1 MSDAPKYRQ
10 RGYKDSERSEE
21 RRGGAPQGPREKKE
35 GPRGRGLGAPTET
48 AFRCG
53 SCGERQ
59 LASSASDIAA
69 DAVCGKCGQPLHTCS
84 NCQHFD
90 TSTRWECRQTIP
102 QRIAKKTAANACALF
117 APKAV
122 QEFAKDR
129 DRPAPT
135 DARAAFDAL
144 FKL

>member
-1 MSDAPKYRQ
+1 MSDDRKYRQ
-10 RGYKDSERSEE
+10 RGYQDSGSGSE
-21 RRGGAPQGPREKKE
+21 RRGAPPQGPRETRE

-59 LASSASDIAA
+59 LSSEVAQ

-84 NCQHFD
+84 HCQHFD

-102 QRIAKKTAANACALF
+102 ERIAKKTAANACTLF

>member
-1 MSDAPKYRQ
+1 MSDDRKYRQ
-10 RGYKDSERSEE
+10 RGYQDSGSGSE
-21 RRGGAPQGPREKKE
+21 RRGSAPQGPREKKE

-59 LASSASDIAA
+59 VASEIAS

-102 QRIAKKTAANACALF
+102 ERIAKKTAANACPLF

>member
-1 MSDAPKYRQ
+1 MSDDRKYRQ
-10 RGYKDSERSEE
+10 RGYQDSGSGSER
-21 RRGGAPQGPREKKE
+21 RRAPQGPREKKE

-59 LASSASDIAA
+59 VAPEIAP
-69 DAVCGKCGQPLHTCS
+69 DAICGKCGQPLHTCS

-102 QRIAKKTAANACALF
+102 ERIAKKTAANACPLF

>member
-21 RRGGAPQGPREKKE
+21 RRGGAPQGPREQKE

-59 LASSASDIAA
+59 LASEVAA

-102 QRIAKKTAANACALF
+102 ARIAKKSAANDCALF
-117 APKAV
+117 AAKTV

-129 DRPAPT
+129 DRPRDDP
-135 DARAAFDAL
+135 RAAFDAL